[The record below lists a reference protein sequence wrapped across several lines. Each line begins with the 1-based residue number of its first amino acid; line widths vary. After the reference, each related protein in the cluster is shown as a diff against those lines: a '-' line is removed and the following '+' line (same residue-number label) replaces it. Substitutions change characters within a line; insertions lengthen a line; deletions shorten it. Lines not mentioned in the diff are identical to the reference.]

1 MLFATEIVFRLIA
14 VGPKAF
20 IRSRWNVFDTT
31 VVSGSLLGYFYKSAE
46 GLSIFRTLRLVGG
59 QINLSLEFDFEPFSI
74 SVFVSRFHMI
84 TKVESE
90 SVLVSVFIEIHC
102 GICLHSLKLLQ
113 VETHKRALESRL
125 RNMTR
130 QVLIQE
136 FLKLRDGKTQT
147 KIIYVDEANMKQ

>member
-1 MLFATEIVFRLIA
+1 MLFATEIVFRLVA

-74 SVFVSRFHMI
+74 SMFLFRFHMI

-102 GICLHSLKLLQ
+102 GIHSLKLLQ

-136 FLKLRDGKTQT
+136 FLKLMDGKTQT
-147 KIIYVDEANMKQ
+147 KIIDVDEANMKQ

>member
-1 MLFATEIVFRLIA
+1 MLFATEIVFRLVA

-74 SVFVSRFHMI
+74 SMFLFRFHMI

-102 GICLHSLKLLQ
+102 GIHSLKLLQ

-147 KIIYVDEANMKQ
+147 KIIDVDEANVKQ

>member
-1 MLFATEIVFRLIA
+1 MLFATEIVFRLVA

-74 SVFVSRFHMI
+74 SMFLFRFHMI

-102 GICLHSLKLLQ
+102 GIHSLKLLQ

-125 RNMTR
+125 RNITR

-136 FLKLRDGKTQT
+136 FLKLMDGKTQT
-147 KIIYVDEANMKQ
+147 KIIDVDEANMKQ

>member
-1 MLFATEIVFRLIA
+1 MLFATEIVFRLVA

-74 SVFVSRFHMI
+74 SMFLFRFHMI

-102 GICLHSLKLLQ
+102 GIHSLMLLQ

-147 KIIYVDEANMKQ
+147 KIIDVDEANMKQ

>member
-1 MLFATEIVFRLIA
+1 MLFATEIVFRLVA

-74 SVFVSRFHMI
+74 SMFLFRFHMI

-102 GICLHSLKLLQ
+102 GIHSLKLLQ

-136 FLKLRDGKTQT
+136 FLKLRDGKTDQ
-147 KIIYVDEANMKQ
+147 NNLCG

>member
-1 MLFATEIVFRLIA
+1 MFRLVA

-74 SVFVSRFHMI
+74 SMFLFRFHMI

-102 GICLHSLKLLQ
+102 GIHSLKLLQ

-147 KIIYVDEANMKQ
+147 KIIDVDEANMKQ

>member
-1 MLFATEIVFRLIA
+1 MLFATEIVFRLVA

-74 SVFVSRFHMI
+74 SMFLFRFHMI

-102 GICLHSLKLLQ
+102 GIHSLKLLQ

-147 KIIYVDEANMKQ
+147 KIIDVDEANMKQ

>member
-1 MLFATEIVFRLIA
+1 MLFATEIVFRLVA

-74 SVFVSRFHMI
+74 SMFLFRFHMI

-102 GICLHSLKLLQ
+102 GIHSLKLLQ
-113 VETHKRALESRL
+113 VETHK
-125 RNMTR
+125 
-130 QVLIQE
+130 
-136 FLKLRDGKTQT
+136 
-147 KIIYVDEANMKQ
+147 

>member
-1 MLFATEIVFRLIA
+1 MLFATEIVFRLVA

-74 SVFVSRFHMI
+74 SMFLFRFHMI

-102 GICLHSLKLLQ
+102 GIHSLTLLQ

-136 FLKLRDGKTQT
+136 FLKLRDGKTDQ
-147 KIIYVDEANMKQ
+147 NNLCG

>member
-1 MLFATEIVFRLIA
+1 MLFATEIVFRLVA

-74 SVFVSRFHMI
+74 SMFLFRFHMI
-84 TKVESE
+84 TNVESE

-102 GICLHSLKLLQ
+102 GIHSLKLLQ

-136 FLKLRDGKTQT
+136 FVKLRDGKTQT
-147 KIIYVDEANMKQ
+147 KIIDVDEANMKQ

>member
-1 MLFATEIVFRLIA
+1 MLFATEIVFRLVA

-74 SVFVSRFHMI
+74 SMFLFRFHMI

-102 GICLHSLKLLQ
+102 GIHSLKLLQ
-113 VETHKRALESRL
+113 VETHMRALESRL

-147 KIIYVDEANMKQ
+147 KIIDVDEANMKQ

>member
-1 MLFATEIVFRLIA
+1 MLFATEIVFRLVA

-74 SVFVSRFHMI
+74 STFLFRFHMI

-102 GICLHSLKLLQ
+102 GIHSLKLLQ

-136 FLKLRDGKTQT
+136 FLKLMDGKTQT
-147 KIIYVDEANMKQ
+147 KIIDVDEANMKQ

>member
-1 MLFATEIVFRLIA
+1 MLFATEIVFRLVA

-74 SVFVSRFHMI
+74 SMFLFRFHMI

-102 GICLHSLKLLQ
+102 GIHSLKLLQ
-113 VETHKRALESRL
+113 VETHMRALESRL

>member
-1 MLFATEIVFRLIA
+1 MLFATEIVFRLVA

-74 SVFVSRFHMI
+74 SMFLFRFHMI
-84 TKVESE
+84 TNVESE

-102 GICLHSLKLLQ
+102 GIHSLKLLQ

-136 FLKLRDGKTQT
+136 FFKLRDGKTQT
-147 KIIYVDEANMKQ
+147 KIIDVDEANMKQ

>member
-1 MLFATEIVFRLIA
+1 MLFATEIVFRLVA

-74 SVFVSRFHMI
+74 SMFLFRFHMI

-102 GICLHSLKLLQ
+102 GIHSLKLLQ

-136 FLKLRDGKTQT
+136 FLKLMDGKTQT
-147 KIIYVDEANMKQ
+147 KIIDVDEANVKQ

>member
-1 MLFATEIVFRLIA
+1 MLFATEIVFRLVA

-74 SVFVSRFHMI
+74 SMFLFRFHMI

-102 GICLHSLKLLQ
+102 VIHSLKLLQ

-147 KIIYVDEANMKQ
+147 KIIDVDEANMKQ

>member
-1 MLFATEIVFRLIA
+1 MLFAAEIVFRLVA

-74 SVFVSRFHMI
+74 SMFLFRFHMI

-102 GICLHSLKLLQ
+102 GIHSLKLLQ

-147 KIIYVDEANMKQ
+147 KIIDVDEANMKQ

>member
-1 MLFATEIVFRLIA
+1 MLFATEIVFRLVA

-59 QINLSLEFDFEPFSI
+59 QINLSLEFHFEPFSI
-74 SVFVSRFHMI
+74 SMFLFRFHMI

-102 GICLHSLKLLQ
+102 GIHSLKLLQ

-147 KIIYVDEANMKQ
+147 KIIDVDEANMKQ